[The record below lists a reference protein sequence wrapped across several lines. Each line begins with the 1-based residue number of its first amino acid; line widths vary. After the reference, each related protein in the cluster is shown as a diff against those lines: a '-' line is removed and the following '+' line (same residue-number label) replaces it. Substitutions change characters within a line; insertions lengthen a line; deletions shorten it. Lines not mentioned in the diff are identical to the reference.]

1 MRGIQRP
8 QRLSTQK
15 NIAMGS
21 NNSGNGNDSIV
32 RGTAETSAGD
42 IEVHVPAVVEGAG
55 DRVDEIV
62 VIAEM
67 DDRQGAGGTFSAVV
81 YNEDGNRTTDGQ
93 SDEPRSPEVSFSE
106 DSTPEGFPEF
116 EGVVLTTIGGRF
128 AAANIGDEIA
138 IEFNGDEILRAPR
151 DDFQYVGGTGAEVLS
166 RLFLPDRVGGG
177 DEERVAELEDRV
189 ERQSEAIAELRA
201 ELSETQDEAN
211 VDVPDGGSSFGE
223 LGEAAGA
230 FLDEIIDG

>member
-1 MRGIQRP
+1 M
-8 QRLSTQK
+8 STE
-15 NIAMGS
+15 NGS
-21 NNSGNGNDSIV
+21 SGSIV
-32 RGTAETSAGD
+32 REKTRTSAGV
-42 IEVHVPAVVEGAG
+42 IEVHVPAVIDGAS

-62 VIAEM
+62 VVAEM

-81 YNEDGNRTTDGQ
+81 YDEDGNRTTDED
-93 SDEPRSPEVSFSE
+93 DEPRSPEVSFGE
-106 DSTPEGFPEF
+106 DPTPEGFPEF

-138 IEFNGDEILRAPR
+138 IEFNRDEILRAPR
-151 DDFQYVGGTGAEVLS
+151 EAYQYVGGTGAEVLS

-177 DEERVAELEDRV
+177 ADEGRVEKLEETV

-201 ELSETQDEAN
+201 ELSETQAEAN

-223 LGEAAGA
+223 LGEAAEA

>member
-1 MRGIQRP
+1 M
-8 QRLSTQK
+8 STD
-15 NIAMGS
+15 
-21 NNSGNGNDSIV
+21 NSGNGSGSIV

-42 IEVHVPAVVEGAG
+42 IEVHIPAVIEGAG

-62 VIAEM
+62 VVAEM

-81 YNEDGNRTTDGQ
+81 YNEDGEQTTD
-93 SDEPRSPEVSFSE
+93 DEDKPRSPEVSFSE
-106 DSTPEGFPEF
+106 DPTPEGFPEF

-128 AAANIGDEIA
+128 AASNIGDEIA
-138 IEFNGDEILRAPR
+138 IEFNGDPIVRAPR

-166 RLFLPDRVGGG
+166 RLFLPDVVGGG
-177 DEERVAELEDRV
+177 GDVDEGRVAELEEKV

-201 ELSETQDEAN
+201 ELTETQDEAN